1 MKKLIPVFL
10 ILALFAS
17 CGGGG
22 GGGSREAAPAGTSA
36 GASFVVALSED
47 IQSLDPGQAWDFT
60 TNQVANQIA
69 EGLVGLD
76 SGNNIV
82 PVLAKSWSQPDD
94 LTYVYEVRDD
104 IVFSDG
110 SKLTMDDVLFSF
122 ERSRDPEGGTY
133 FSDFFADVESFT
145 VDGWRFIIKLTT
157 PSAVFKYVPTTGAGW
172 VISKAHFEA
181 QGDNFGT
188 AIGGV
193 TGTGPF
199 VYQSWTSG
207 QEVVLKKNP
216 GYWNREKSAAN
227 IFDTVVYKVI
237 PDDTTRVIALQ
248 NGDVDFSINLPIDML
263 GQLSSAG
270 SLSYYSIETYHVDSI
285 GFNTQRPPFDD
296 VNARR
301 AVVRALNIP
310 QLHSVT
316 VKDAGIA
323 GGILP
328 FGPGLYGD
336 NRAKWEDYIKN
347 APQYNYDLDAAKKF
361 LAASRYPNG
370 FECDL
375 VVSEESVNTDRALF
389 IQEALKAL
397 NISVEIRR
405 MSGEE
410 QDLHQNG
417 QVFDSNGKRDYDMLI
432 GGWESD
438 YPDLNGN
445 IDVMLKGS
453 QAGENGYNHAAYSRP
468 DVDALIDLQR
478 ATLDPVKRF
487 EIQKELMDIVIN
499 DVPYIYLVYPN
510 RPYVLNKKYSNL
522 AITASWGWSL
532 PFQTIVKN

>member
-1 MKKLIPVFL
+1 LI
-10 ILALFAS
+10 
-17 CGGGG
+17 
-22 GGGSREAAPAGTSA
+22 
-36 GASFVVALSED
+36 
-47 IQSLDPGQAWDFT
+47 
-60 TNQVANQIA
+60 
-69 EGLVGLD
+69 GLD

-94 LTYVYEVRDD
+94 LTYIYDVRDD

-110 SKLTMDDVLFSF
+110 SPLTMDDVLFSF

-145 VDGWRFIIKLTT
+145 VDGRQFIIKLTA

-172 VISKAHFEA
+172 VISKAYFEK

-188 AIGGV
+188 AAGGV
-193 TGTGPF
+193 IGTGPF
-199 VYQSWTSG
+199 MYQSWTSG
-207 QEVVLKKNP
+207 QEIVLKKNP
-216 GYWNREKSAAN
+216 NYRDKEKLAAN
-227 IFDTVVYKVI
+227 IFDTVVYKII

-263 GQLSSAG
+263 GQLSS
-270 SLSYYSIETYHVDSI
+270 SPNLTYHSIETYHVDSI
-285 GFNTQRPPFDD
+285 GFNTQRPPFND

-301 AVVRALNIP
+301 AVAHALNIP

-316 VKDAGIA
+316 VKDAGLA

-328 FGPGLYGD
+328 FGPGLYGAD
-336 NRAKWEDYIKN
+336 RAKWEEYIRN
-347 APQYNYDLDAAKKF
+347 APQYNYDLDEAKRL
-361 LAASRYPNG
+361 LAASAYPNG
-370 FECDL
+370 FTCDL
-375 VVSEESVNTDRALF
+375 VVSEESVNVDRSLF

-397 NISVEIRR
+397 NITVEIHR

-432 GGWESD
+432 GGWEAD

-445 IDVMLKGS
+445 IDVMFKGS

-487 EIQKELMDIVIN
+487 DIQKELMDIAVS

-510 RPYVLNKKYSNL
+510 RPYVLNKKYTNL

-532 PFQTIVKN
+532 PFQTIRRAD